1 MGIAN
6 VKAYLYPF
14 RSKNKFVDINKTAL
28 SKLGFNVN
36 KVDVFFILDLLRL
49 KRDQVVVLNW
59 VEDRV
64 YGRSFKRFL
73 QTFIGLALLIIFSKL
88 FARKVIWV
96 RHNFFPHAESKNNYR
111 YRFLCKLY
119 DWLSIKAIPL
129 ESYYSTPALVHPLY
143 RSDESIKNEI
153 ANGKRSDN
161 KKEIPVLFF
170 GAIKKYKNLHDTL
183 DIWPKNIPLKIAGYC
198 DDIDYQRLLQN
209 KINDR
214 ELDVDWT
221 NKFLSA
227 EELDGLLKR
236 AMYVLLPHADNA
248 MISSGSFYH
257 AIGEGCNVIT
267 NSSQFGHYKQQQHE
281 FVNTYNFKDLTTEL
295 LISKYIHKVDVM
307 AEALKFYGEDKV
319 VDAWQKILFEVG
331 NT

>member
-1 MGIAN
+1 M
-6 VKAYLYPF
+6 KAYLYPF
-14 RSKNKFVDINKTAL
+14 RSKNLFLDFNKTAL
-28 SKLGFNVN
+28 NKLGFDVN
-36 KVDVFFILDLLRL
+36 KIDMSFILDLLRL

-64 YGRSFKRFL
+64 YGRSLKRFI
-73 QTFIGLALLIIFSKL
+73 QTFIGLALLIIFSKI
-88 FARKVIWV
+88 FAGKVVWV
-96 RHNFFPHAESKNNYR
+96 RHNFVPHAGSKTNYR
-111 YRFLCKLY
+111 YKFICKLY
-119 DWLSIKAIPL
+119 GWLNIKAIPL
-129 ESYYSTPALVHPLY
+129 EPYYSNPTLVHPLY

-153 ANGKRSDN
+153 ANGKHQDIEN
-161 KKEIPVLFF
+161 EIPVLFF

-198 DDIDYQRLLQN
+198 DDINYLRLLQN

-214 ELDVDWT
+214 ELDVEWT

-236 AMYVLLPHADNA
+236 TMYVLLPHSDNA
-248 MISSGSFYH
+248 MISSGTFYH

-267 NSSQFGHYKQQQHE
+267 NSSQFGRFKQQQHE
-281 FVNTYNFKDLTTEL
+281 FVNIYDLEEMTMEL
-295 LISKYIHKVDVM
+295 LIKKHIHRLDVM
-307 AEALKFYGEDKV
+307 AESLRCYGENKV
-319 VDAWQKILFEVG
+319 IDAWQNILIEVR